1 MMDIIGFFSG
11 VGGIEEGF
19 AKAGFSPIWANEID
33 HTVAKV
39 FNANHK
45 CKIVVDDIKNIKL
58 EDIPNSIGIVAGFPC
73 QAFSIAGYQKGFED
87 DRGQLFFNLATI
99 IKEKKPQFIFIENVK
114 NLVRHDK
121 GRTYKI
127 IVDSLENAGY
137 YIKTDV
143 LNACEYANV
152 PQNRERTYIVGF
164 LKKECRDTFHFPTPI
179 PLTKTIKD
187 IVDFKNPV
195 EEKFYYTREKTKFY
209 AELEHAMKKDDTVY
223 QWRRVYVRENKAN
236 LCPTLTANMGTGG
249 HNVPLVLTK
258 YGIRKLTPKE
268 CFAFQGFDK
277 SLKLPEEIR
286 QTSLYKMA
294 GNSVVVPLIERIAKN
309 IIESLRNNLN

>member
-1 MMDIIGFFSG
+1 MIDIIGFFSG

-19 AKAGFSPIWANEID
+19 AKAGFNPIWANEID
-33 HTVAKV
+33 PIVAKV

-45 CKIVVDDIKNIKL
+45 CKMVVDDIKKIAL
-58 EDIPNSIGIVAGFPC
+58 DDIPHSIGIVAGFPC

-99 IKEKKPQFIFIENVK
+99 IKEKQPQFIFIENVK
-114 NLVRHDK
+114 NLLSHDK

-127 IVDSLENAGY
+127 IVDSLKNAGY

-164 LKKECRDTFHFPTPI
+164 LEKKCYDSFNFPKAI
-179 PLTKTIKD
+179 PLTKTIRD
-187 IVDFKNPV
+187 IVDFENPV
-195 EEKFYYTREKTKFY
+195 EEKFYYTKYKTKFY
-209 AELEHAMKKDDTVY
+209 MELENVMKKDDTVY

-249 HNVPLVLTK
+249 HNVPLILTK
-258 YGIRKLTPKE
+258 YGIRKLTPRE
-268 CFAFQGFDK
+268 CFLFQGFDENF
-277 SLKLPEEIR
+277 KLPEEIK
-286 QTSLYKMA
+286 QTYLYKMA

-309 IIESLRNNLN
+309 IMESLNI